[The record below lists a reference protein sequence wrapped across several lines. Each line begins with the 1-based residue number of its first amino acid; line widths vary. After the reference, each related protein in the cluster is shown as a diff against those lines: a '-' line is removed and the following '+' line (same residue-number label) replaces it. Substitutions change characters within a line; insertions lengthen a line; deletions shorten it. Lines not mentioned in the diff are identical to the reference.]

1 MVMIMSDKEHML
13 FCVLGRS
20 SSGKDTLV
28 NKLCEKTGA
37 KQLISYTT
45 RLRRDREKNTH
56 IFVTEE
62 EYKKMLSDGQVA
74 VDTNINGNYYW
85 STIEQ
90 LYEADVYIVDYIG
103 WKKLKELE
111 LPGIRFV
118 SVFINTPDE
127 IRKERALNKRG
138 DDKKIFASRNFSE
151 KRQFEEMLKKGDF
164 DYSLRNI
171 KFPES
176 FSVFKWIYTAEGGAY
191 YVDNV

>member
-1 MVMIMSDKEHML
+1 MIMSDKEHML

>member
-1 MVMIMSDKEHML
+1 MSNKEHML
-13 FCVLGRS
+13 FCVLGRT

-45 RLRRDREKNTH
+45 RSRRDGEENTH

-62 EYKKMLSDGQVA
+62 EYEKMLANGQVA

-90 LYEADVYIVDYIG
+90 LYEADVYILDYLG
-103 WKKLKELE
+103 LKKLKELN
-111 LPGIRFV
+111 LPNIRLV

-127 IRKERALNKRG
+127 IRKERALNERG
-138 DDKKIFASRNFSE
+138 DDKKTFASRNFSE

-176 FSVFKWIYTAEGGAY
+176 FSVFKWIYTVEGGSLL
-191 YVDNV
+191 

>member
-1 MVMIMSDKEHML
+1 MIMSDKEHML

-45 RLRRDREKNTH
+45 RLRRDREENTH

>member
-1 MVMIMSDKEHML
+1 MSNKEHML
-13 FCVLGRS
+13 FCVLGRT

-45 RLRRDREKNTH
+45 RPRRDREEDTH
-56 IFVTEE
+56 IFVAEE
-62 EYKKMLSDGQVA
+62 EYEKMLADGQVA

-90 LYEADVYIVDYIG
+90 LYGADVYILDYLG
-103 WKKLKELE
+103 LKKLKELN
-111 LPGIRFV
+111 LPNIRLV

-127 IRKERALNKRG
+127 IRKERALNERG
-138 DDKKIFASRNFSE
+138 DDKKTFASRNFSE

-176 FSVFKWIYTAEGGAY
+176 FSVFKWIYTAEGGTY
-191 YVDNV
+191 YEDYSGH

>member
-1 MVMIMSDKEHML
+1 MNSLKVVRVMSNKEHML
-13 FCVLGRS
+13 FCVLGRT

-45 RLRRDREKNTH
+45 RPRRDREEDTH
-56 IFVTEE
+56 IFVAEG
-62 EYKKMLSDGQVA
+62 EYEKMLADGQVA

-90 LYEADVYIVDYIG
+90 LYGADVYILDYLG
-103 WKKLKELE
+103 LKKLKELN
-111 LPGIRFV
+111 LPNIRLV

-127 IRKERALNKRG
+127 IRKERALNERG
-138 DDKKIFASRNFSE
+138 DDKKTFASRNFSE

-176 FSVFKWIYTAEGGAY
+176 FSVFKWIYTAEG
-191 YVDNV
+191 

>member
-1 MVMIMSDKEHML
+1 MMMSKEHML

-20 SSGKDTLV
+20 SSGKDSLV

-37 KQLISYTT
+37 KKLISYTT
-45 RLRRDREKNTH
+45 RPRRDGEEDSH
-56 IFVTEE
+56 IFLTEE
-62 EYKKMLSDGQVA
+62 EYEKMLADGQVA

-85 STIEQ
+85 STIKQ
-90 LYEADVYIVDYIG
+90 LYEADVYIVDYTG
-103 WKKLKELE
+103 WKKLKELN
-111 LPGIRFV
+111 LPGIRLV

-138 DDKKIFASRNFSE
+138 DDKKTFASRNFSE

-176 FSVFKWIYTAEGGAY
+176 FSVFKWIYTAEGGEY
-191 YVDNV
+191 HENNGGH

>member
-1 MVMIMSDKEHML
+1 MMMSKEHML
-13 FCVLGRS
+13 FCVLGRT

-37 KQLISYTT
+37 RKLISYTT
-45 RLRRDREKNTH
+45 RPRRDEEEDTH

-62 EYKKMLSDGQVA
+62 EYEKMLADGQVA

-90 LYEADVYIVDYIG
+90 LHKADVYILDYIG
-103 WKKLKELE
+103 WKKLKELN
-111 LPGIRFV
+111 LPGIRPV
-118 SVFINTPDE
+118 SVFINTPE
-127 IRKERALNKRG
+127 EVRKERALNKRG

-176 FSVFKWIYTAEGGAY
+176 FSVFKWIYTAEGGEY
-191 YVDNV
+191 HENNGGH

>member
-1 MVMIMSDKEHML
+1 MIMSNKEHML
-13 FCVLGRS
+13 FCVLGRT

-45 RLRRDREKNTH
+45 RPRRDGEENTH

-62 EYKKMLSDGQVA
+62 EYKKMLADGQVA

-85 STIEQ
+85 STIKQ
-90 LYEADVYIVDYIG
+90 LYETDVYIVDYVGI
-103 WKKLKELE
+103 KKLRELE
-111 LPGIRFV
+111 LLGIRLV
-118 SVFINTPDE
+118 SIFINTPDE

-138 DDKKIFASRNFSE
+138 DDKKTFASRNFSE

-191 YVDNV
+191 HEDNV